1 MVSKASLRRSLNVN
15 WFVPIAIASERLK
28 EESVTTTTTTTHEYR
43 PRGAALEL
51 FARQDSEILVSGPAG
66 CGKSRAVLEKIN
78 AMALENPGMRGLM
91 LRKTGVS
98 FTSSGLV
105 TWKRDVIPELIEVGA
120 VEYYGG
126 SREEPAQYRYA
137 NGSTIVLG
145 GMDKASKIMSTEYDV
160 IFVQEATELTL
171 DDWESLTTR
180 LRNGVVSFQQIIG
193 DTNPA
198 EDTHWL
204 KKRCD
209 ADNTA
214 ILHSRHEDNPILY
227 DDDGEL
233 TKVGA
238 DYIAKLDALTGVR
251 KRRLRDGEWSSAEG
265 VVYEEWD
272 SAVHLI
278 DPFEIPDDWPR
289 YWAIDFGFVHAFV
302 CQWWATDEDGRL
314 HLYREI
320 HHTRRLVE
328 EHAAQ
333 MLAMVKDDNDKWT
346 EPKPRAI
353 ICDHDA
359 EGRAQLLHRLRMGT
373 VKAKKTVADGV
384 QAVQARLKIQEDG
397 RPRLFVMR
405 DSLVERDPALTE
417 ASLPASLVEE
427 IGSYAWDHRQ
437 GRGKDAPLKENDD
450 SVDTM
455 RYTVAHLDL
464 KRRILPSVRYL

>member
-1 MVSKASLRRSLNVN
+1 MTLTT
-15 WFVPIAIASERLK
+15 PE
-28 EESVTTTTTTTHEYR
+28 VTHLYR

-51 FARQDSEILVSGPAG
+51 FARQDPEILVSGPAG
-66 CGKSRAVLEKIN
+66 TGKSRAVLEKIN

-193 DTNPA
+193 DANPA

-251 KRRLRDGEWSSAEG
+251 HRRLRDGEWSSAEG

-278 DPFEIPDDWPR
+278 DPFQVPDDWSR
-289 YWAIDFGFVHAFV
+289 YWAIDFGFTNPFV
-302 CQWWATDEDGRL
+302 CQWWAEDPDGRL
-314 HLYREI
+314 YLYREWYR
-320 HHTRRLVE
+320 TQWLVA
-328 EHAAQ
+328 EHAAAL
-333 MLAMVKDDNDKWT
+333 MSVVTDAESVWT
-346 EPKPRAI
+346 EPKPQAI

-359 EGRAQLLHRLRMGT
+359 EGRAQLVHLLGIGT
-373 VKAKKTVADGV
+373 VSAKKAVSDGI
-384 QAVQARLKIQEDG
+384 QAVKARLKVAGDG
-397 RPRLFVMR
+397 KPRLYVMR
-405 DSLVERDPALTE
+405 DALIERDPLLIE
-417 ASLPASLVEE
+417 ATKPTCFAEE
-427 IGSYAWDHRQ
+427 IGAYAWDQRP
-437 GRGKDAPLKENDD
+437 GKPPKEEPIKKDD
-450 SVDTM
+450 HSMDCA
-455 RYTVAHLDL
+455 RYMVAHLDPL
-464 KRRILPSVRYL
+464 GQKLPSVRYL

>member
-1 MVSKASLRRSLNVN
+1 MTIKAPTL
-15 WFVPIAIASERLK
+15 
-28 EESVTTTTTTTHEYR
+28 HEYR
-43 PRGAALEL
+43 PRGAALDL
-51 FARQDSEILVSGPAG
+51 FARQDPEILVSGPAG
-66 CGKSRAVLEKIN
+66 TGKSRAVLEKIN
-78 AMALENPGMRGLM
+78 VMALENPGMRGLM

-193 DTNPA
+193 DANPA

-209 ADNTA
+209 ADNTR

-238 DYIAKLDALTGVR
+238 DYISKLDALTGVR
-251 KRRLRDGEWSSAEG
+251 KRRLRHGEWSSAEG

-272 SAVHLI
+272 SAVHLV
-278 DPFEIPDDWPR
+278 DPFPVPDDWPR
-289 YWAIDFGFVHAFV
+289 YWAVDFGFTNPFV
-302 CQWWATDEDGRL
+302 CQWWAEDPDGRL
-314 HLYREI
+314 YLYREWYRTQGLVSEHVTAI
-320 HHTRRLVE
+320 LKAVTPDDSEWTETRL
-328 EHAAQ
+328 HS
-333 MLAMVKDDNDKWT
+333 KWMPFVPSILERSLFKSKWS

-359 EGRAQLLHRLRMGT
+359 EGRAQLVHLLGIGT
-373 VKAKKTVADGV
+373 VSAKKAVSDGI
-384 QAVQARLKIQEDG
+384 QAVKARLKVADDG
-397 RPRLFVMR
+397 KPRLYVMR
-405 DSLVERDPALTE
+405 DALIERDPLLVE
-417 ASLPASLVEE
+417 ATKPTCFAEE
-427 IGSYAWDHRQ
+427 IGAYVWDQRP
-437 GRGKDAPLKENDD
+437 GKPPKEEPIKKDD
-450 SVDTM
+450 HSMDCA
-455 RYTVAHLDL
+455 RYMVAHLDPL
-464 KRRILPSVRYL
+464 GQKLPSVRYM

>member
-1 MVSKASLRRSLNVN
+1 MTVEAPPQHFYK
-15 WFVPIAIASERLK
+15 
-28 EESVTTTTTTTHEYR
+28 

-51 FARQDSEILVSGPAG
+51 FARHDPEILVSGPAG
-66 CGKSRAVLEKIN
+66 TGKSRAVLEKIN
-78 AMALENPGMRGLM
+78 VMALENPGMRGLM

-105 TWKRDVIPELIEVGA
+105 TWKRYVIPELIEVGA

-137 NGSTIVLG
+137 NGSAIVLG
-145 GMDKASKIMSTEYDV
+145 GMDKASKIMSTDYDV
-160 IFVQEATELTL
+160 IFVQEAIELTL

-180 LRNGVVSFQQIIG
+180 LRNDVVSFQQIIG

-214 ILHSRHEDNPILY
+214 ILHSRHEDNPLLY

-233 TKVGA
+233 TEKGA
-238 DYIAKLDALTGVR
+238 AYIAKLDALTGVR
-251 KRRLRDGEWSSAEG
+251 YRRLRLGEWSSAEG

-278 DPFEIPDDWPR
+278 DPFEVPDDWPR
-289 YWAIDFGFVHAFV
+289 YWSIDFGFTNPFV
-302 CQWWATDEDGRL
+302 CQWWAEDPDGRL
-314 HLYREI
+314 YLYREWYR
-320 HHTRRLVE
+320 TQWLVS
-328 EHAAQ
+328 EHVTAISAAVT
-333 MLAMVKDDNDKWT
+333 ATYDNTEWI

-359 EGRAQLLHRLRMGT
+359 EGRAQLVHALGIGT
-373 VKAKKTVADGV
+373 VTAKKAVADGI
-384 QAVQARLKIQEDG
+384 QAVKARLKVAGDG
-397 RPRLFVMR
+397 KPRLFVMR
-405 DSLVERDPALTE
+405 DALIERDPLLVE
-417 ASLPASLVEE
+417 ATKPTSFVEE
-427 IGSYAWDHRQ
+427 IGAYVWDQRP
-437 GRGKDAPLKENDD
+437 GKPPKEEPIKKDD
-450 SVDTM
+450 HGLDCA
-455 RYTVAHLDL
+455 RYIVAHLDPL
-464 KRRILPSVRYL
+464 GQKLPSVRYM

>member
-1 MVSKASLRRSLNVN
+1 M
-15 WFVPIAIASERLK
+15 
-28 EESVTTTTTTTHEYR
+28 TTETPVAHHTYQ
-43 PRGAALEL
+43 PRGAALDL
-51 FARQDSEILVSGPAG
+51 FARQDPEILVSGPAG
-66 CGKSRAVLEKIN
+66 TGKSRAVLEKIN

-193 DTNPA
+193 DANPEA
-198 EDTHWL
+198 DTHWL

-209 ADNTA
+209 ADNTR
-214 ILHSRHEDNPILY
+214 ILHSRHEDNPVLF
-227 DDDGEL
+227 DDDGEV
-233 TKVGA
+233 TEKGA

-251 KRRLRDGEWSSAEG
+251 HRRLRDGEWSSAEG

-278 DPFEIPDDWPR
+278 DSFEIPEDWPR

-314 HLYREI
+314 YLYREI
-320 HHTRRLVE
+320 HHTRRLVI
-328 EHAAQ
+328 EHADQ
-333 MLAMVKDDNDKWT
+333 MLDLVTDDDGKWI

-359 EGRAQLLHRLRMGT
+359 EGRAQLLRRLGRGT
-373 VKAKKTVADGV
+373 VKAKKTVADGI
-384 QAVQARLKIQEDG
+384 QAVQERLKIQDDG
-397 RPRLFVMR
+397 RARLFVMR
-405 DSLVERDPALTE
+405 DSLVERDLDLHE
-417 ASLPASLVEE
+417 AGLPASLVEE
-427 IGSYAWDHRQ
+427 IGSYAWDQ
-437 GRGKDAPLKENDD
+437 SRGKAKDAPLKENDD
-450 SVDTM
+450 SVDTT
-455 RYTVAHLDL
+455 RYVVAHLDL
-464 KRRILPSVRYL
+464 KRRILPSIRYL

>member
-1 MVSKASLRRSLNVN
+1 
-15 WFVPIAIASERLK
+15 
-28 EESVTTTTTTTHEYR
+28 VTTSTESATHFYQ
-43 PRGAALEL
+43 PRGAALDL
-51 FARQDSEILVSGPAG
+51 FARQDPEILVSGPAG
-66 CGKSRAVLEKIN
+66 TGKSRAVLEKIN

-193 DTNPA
+193 DANPA

-233 TKVGA
+233 TAVGA
-238 DYIAKLDALTGVR
+238 AYIAKLDALTGVR
-251 KRRLRDGEWSSAEG
+251 HRRLRDGEWSSAEG

-272 SAVHLI
+272 SAVHLV
-278 DPFEIPDDWPR
+278 DPFQIPDDWPR
-289 YWAIDFGFVHAFV
+289 YWAVDFGFTNPFV
-302 CQWWATDEDGRL
+302 CQWWAEDPDGRL
-314 HLYREI
+314 YLYREWYR
-320 HHTRRLVE
+320 TQWLVS
-328 EHAAQ
+328 EHVIAILAA
-333 MLAMVKDDNDKWT
+333 VIRDGEWI

-353 ICDHDA
+353 VCDHDA
-359 EGRAQLLHRLRMGT
+359 EGRAQLVHALGIGT
-373 VKAKKTVADGV
+373 VSAKKAVSDGI
-384 QAVQARLKIQEDG
+384 QAVKARLKVAGDG
-397 RPRLFVMR
+397 KPRLFVMR
-405 DSLVERDPALTE
+405 DALIERDPLLVE
-417 ASLPASLVEE
+417 ATKPTCFAEE
-427 IGSYAWDHRQ
+427 IGAYVWDQRPNKPPMEAPIK
-437 GRGKDAPLKENDD
+437 KDDHGMDCA
-450 SVDTM
+450 
-455 RYTVAHLDL
+455 RYMVAHLDPL
-464 KRRILPSVRYL
+464 GQRLPSVRYL